1 VKILKEP
8 LHESEFLA
16 RQREHFARADVEHYR
31 WQTRGPGFSDR
42 EASFLEQVMPR
53 AAAPLLEVGAGEGGN
68 LHHLLAAGRVGSRPV
83 GIDAFVDKLRFAAR
97 ELPGARFAAADAAR
111 LPFRDGSFGT
121 VLIRDVLH
129 HLPDPRA
136 TVVEATRVLAPGG
149 DLVLVEPNAR
159 SPLIRLQMA
168 VVPAERGAAR
178 SDPAWLRA
186 LLDGLPLEDLAVEM
200 AAPLPVDRV
209 ILHHRFGI
217 PALGT
222 KPAALRALA
231 AIETASARLLPRS
244 RWSYVILRAR
254 RSRPRPS

>member
-1 VKILKEP
+1 MKEP

-16 RQREHFARADVEHYR
+16 RQREHFARADVDHYR
-31 WQTRGPGFSDR
+31 WQTRGPGFSER
-42 EASFLEQVMPR
+42 EASFLEQVLPR
-53 AAAPLLEVGAGEGGN
+53 AAAAPLLEIGAGEGGN
-68 LHHLLAAGRVGSRPV
+68 LHHLLAAGRVGPRPV
-83 GIDAFVDKLRFAAR
+83 GIDAFVDKLRFASR
-97 ELPGARFAAADAAR
+97 EVPDARFAAADAVR
-111 LPFRDGSFGT
+111 LPFRDGSFAT

-168 VVPAERGAAR
+168 IVPAERGAAR

-186 LLDGLPLEDLAVEM
+186 LLEGLPLEGLGVEM

-209 ILHHRFGI
+209 VLHHRFGV

-222 KPAALRALA
+222 KPAALRALT
-231 AIETASARLLPRS
+231 AIETAGARLLPRS

-254 RSRPRPS
+254 KSRPTT